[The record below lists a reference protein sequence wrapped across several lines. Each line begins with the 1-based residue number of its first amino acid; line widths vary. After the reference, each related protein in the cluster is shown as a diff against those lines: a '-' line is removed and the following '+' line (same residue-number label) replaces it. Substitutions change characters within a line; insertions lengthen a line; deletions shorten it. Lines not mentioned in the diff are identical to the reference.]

1 MYIANTQIITS
12 DGTFAIGEAVTGLT
26 EADIKRMLNHGYI
39 TEKDEP
45 KPEPKDEG
53 KKGKSKGGKQVEKEI
68 DSNEE

>member
-26 EADIKRMLNHGYI
+26 EADIKRMLDHGYI
-39 TEKDEP
+39 TKKDEP

-53 KKGKSKGGKQVEKEI
+53 KKGKSKGSKQAEKE